1 MSADSFMEVVKD
13 GHVAWAYLN
22 RPEKRNA
29 LDNRFWDHC
38 PETFDELDRDPEV
51 RAIILSGRGKCF
63 SAGMDFMSMVEQIPQ
78 LMTGASDTATRV
90 EVMELVHRAQA
101 AITAIEACRK
111 PVIAAIHAQCIGGGL
126 DIAAACDVRICSSDA
141 VFSLREVKMA
151 IVADLGSLQRLPHI
165 IGEGWTR
172 QLAFTAED
180 IPAEAALRIGLVNRV
195 FPDFETMEE
204 AARNMAESMAAMAPL
219 AVQAS
224 KEVLNHSRGRTVA
237 EGLTYAGTRS
247 TLMIPSED
255 LQEAIKAFISR
266 EVPEFKGR

>member
-1 MSADSFMEVVKD
+1 
-13 GHVAWAYLN
+13 
-22 RPEKRNA
+22 
-29 LDNRFWDHC
+29 
-38 PETFDELDRDPEV
+38 
-51 RAIILSGRGKCF
+51 
-63 SAGMDFMSMVEQIPQ
+63 
-78 LMTGASDTATRV
+78 
-90 EVMELVHRAQA
+90 
-101 AITAIEACRK
+101 
-111 PVIAAIHAQCIGGGL
+111 
-126 DIAAACDVRICSSDA
+126 
-141 VFSLREVKMA
+141 MA